1 MKNRIIVFLIIILLL
16 AGIGVGLY
24 IYIRQAAPTTPPGEI
39 DPTAKERGAFEF
51 STDPSEIEW
60 DDREVF
66 KGGLVEDSQFILEE
80 LPLASTYYISMEIP
94 DDLISDLQGHQIVR
108 YFNAEEVPLD
118 RVYFRLFP
126 NFQGGSMIIRD
137 LHVNGDPTVIS
148 LESEDTTLK
157 IDLPQ
162 ALEPGESVTFEMDF
176 TLGIPTE
183 MGGNYGLFGYFEDV
197 LVLDTFYP
205 MIPAYDQD
213 DGWYRGYPQPNGD
226 HTYNDASFYVVQAT
240 APKDLV
246 LASSGIMIDHQV
258 ENGIQKTTFA
268 AGPARD
274 FYLAGSRE
282 FTVLEEQTGDLTV
295 RVLTKE
301 EYSAHQKFALEFAR
315 DAIVILSN
323 RVGDYTYTEFEVM
336 SSPMAALGIEYPG
349 ITSIVVDEFVE
360 GGEMYGAP
368 TVIFLEST
376 VVHEVGH
383 MWFYNTVG
391 NDQQNEPWLDEALVQ
406 YLTYIYYLDKYGNG
420 DGYVDSW
427 YSRWSRVD
435 YEEIPIGM
443 PAREYYDDETGGAAY
458 SAIVYG
464 RGPLF
469 FLELEKE
476 LGLDVLMS
484 GIQNYYRDNL
494 WEEGQPEDLRE
505 ALEASCACDLSEYFE
520 AWVYNP

>member
-1 MKNRIIVFLIIILLL
+1 MKNRIVVLLL
-16 AGIGVGLY
+16 VVLLLVGIGAGLVFFY
-24 IYIRQAAPTTPPGEI
+24 RQTQPPPLKPAIE
-39 DPTAKERGAFEF
+39 PTAEEKAAFKF
-51 STDPSEIEW
+51 STDPTEINWE
-60 DDREVF
+60 DRDVF
-66 KGGLVEDSQFILEE
+66 EAGLVEGSQSILDE
-80 LPLASTYYISMEIP
+80 LPLASTYYISLVIP

-108 YFNAEEVPLD
+108 YFNAEEIPLD
-118 RVYFRLFP
+118 QVCFRLFP
-126 NFQGGSMIIRD
+126 NFQGGKMEISNLAVD
-137 LHVNGDPTVIS
+137 GNPTVIS
-148 LESEDTTLK
+148 LESQNTTLR

-162 ALEPGESVTFEMDF
+162 SLEPGESVLFEMDF
-176 TLGIPTE
+176 SLSIPTE

-205 MIPAYDQD
+205 LIPAYDKE
-213 DGWYRGYPQPNGD
+213 DGWYSEYPQPNGD
-226 HTYNDASFYVVQAT
+226 HTYNDASFYLVQAA
-240 APKDLV
+240 APEDLV
-246 LASSGIMIDHQV
+246 FASSGFMVDSQI
-258 ENGIQKTTFA
+258 ENGYQKTTFA

-282 FTVLEEQTGDLTV
+282 FTKLEEQIGDLTV

-315 DAIVILSN
+315 DAIMILSD
-323 RVGDYTYTEFEVM
+323 RVGDYPYTEFEVM

-349 ITSIVVDEFVE
+349 ITSIVEDEFVE
-360 GGEMYGAP
+360 GGEMYGTP
-368 TVIFLEST
+368 TVVYLEST
-376 VVHEVGH
+376 TVHEVGH

-391 NDQQNEPWLDEALVQ
+391 NDQQNEPWLDEAMVQ

-427 YSRWSRVD
+427 YSRWSRVY

-443 PAREYYDDETGGAAY
+443 PAREYYDDESGGTAY

-469 FLELEKE
+469 FLELEQE

-505 ALEASCACDLSEYFE
+505 ALEAACACDLSEYYE
-520 AWVYNP
+520 AWVYRK